1 MKKFRLGEP
10 FEIWGHW
17 WLPEKPQNRVAGKL
31 TSHLG
36 NLELKLLGRFEGV
49 DINARN
55 TVLPVIHGVGDAT
68 NFTLWRSVQES
79 PSFKAPGSLEQTFS
93 KMRIVAGGHFN
104 TEADTLFSGV
114 TFEAPQIGPWLQKR
128 PVKRK
133 VQGTGASFD
142 LSQSRTYSFKS
153 EITGNTIEFGANIR
167 TKDEMYA
174 SYGFD
179 VTPVASIEFTSPKNC
194 SESMEQVEALVD
206 LLTILAGEDVEQKA
220 IRFRISGETS
230 LFPFIYEFR
239 PPKDV
244 KLIDEREIL
253 VPQPLLGDSLKA
265 VFDRW
270 TEDRKRLSDSVA
282 LLCDVLD
289 RERPASHVQLLLLAQ
304 SLEAFH
310 RNVVG
315 GEYLPKEDY
324 EQARRVLEDAIPE
337 FIQRDHRD
345 SLKTR
350 LKYGYQLSLRKR
362 LAQLFEPMADT
373 AFPMLDLDVKEF
385 VMDLVNARND
395 FTHWELE
402 REKERPNGAHLA
414 NLLSNARALTQ
425 LVLLRHLGINE
436 SDVAQRMLA
445 SPWRHLRRYQ
455 NIGEF
460 IRS

>member
-114 TFEAPQIGPWLQKR
+114 TFEAPQIGPWLQKL

-133 VQGTGASFD
+133 MQEANVSYE
-142 LSQSRTYSFKS
+142 LSQFRTCLFKS
-153 EITGNTIEFGANIR
+153 EINGNTIEFGANIQTR
-167 TKDEMYA
+167 DEQYA

-179 VTPVASIEFTSPKNC
+179 VMPVASIDFASPKIC
-194 SESMEQVEALVD
+194 SESMEHVEALAD
-206 LLTILAGEDVEQKA
+206 LLTILVGEDVEQRA
-220 IRFRISGETS
+220 IRFRISGENS
-230 LFPFIYEFR
+230 SFPFIYEFR

-244 KLIDEREIL
+244 KLIDEHDVL
-253 VPQPLLGDSLKA
+253 VPRRLLDGSLKA
-265 VFDRW
+265 VFEKW

-324 EQARRVLEDAIPE
+324 EPARKALEDAIPD
-337 FIQRDHRD
+337 FIQRDHRE
-345 SLKTR
+345 SLKAR

-362 LAQLFEPMADT
+362 LVELFEPMKDT
-373 AFPMLDLDVKEF
+373 VFPALDLDMKNF
-385 VMDLVNARND
+385 VRDLVDARND
-395 FTHWELE
+395 FTHWEQD

-425 LVLLRHLGINE
+425 LVLLRHLGVNE
-436 SDVAQRMLA
+436 SVVVQRMLT

-455 NIGEF
+455 NIG
-460 IRS
+460 